1 MMVTEYN
8 EPLLEQEP
16 GSDQHRQRAS
26 ADGLARSLLGRGWRW
41 RRSAAEASSSSEAS
55 GERTLLSPLMLRRPL
70 VRFCYWVV
78 FLLLLVG
85 TLTTLGPLYW
95 MVSGALKSNVE
106 IFQRP
111 PTFWP
116 AHPQWSNY
124 SNAWQ
129 ILQLPLYLGN
139 SLMLAAGAVLLQ
151 LLVSATAAYALSKL
165 RPWGRSAIL
174 FAFFATLMVPP
185 VVYLIPQFVNIS
197 DLPLIHVSLIN
208 NWAGVWLPEAANA
221 FNILILKS
229 FFDTIPGELT
239 DAARLDG
246 ASSWQVFIRIVLP
259 LSRPALAVITIFT
272 VIASWKDF
280 LWPLLVLSNSNL
292 QPLMVAL
299 YHESGLNANLP
310 FSYLMAGL
318 VFASLPPILLFLLFQ
333 RQIIRGVNLTGL
345 KG

>member
-1 MMVTEYN
+1 
-8 EPLLEQEP
+8 
-16 GSDQHRQRAS
+16 
-26 ADGLARSLLGRGWRW
+26 
-41 RRSAAEASSSSEAS
+41 
-55 GERTLLSPLMLRRPL
+55 MLRRPL
-70 VRFCYWVV
+70 VRLLYWGV
-78 FLLLLVG
+78 FLLLLAATV
-85 TLTTLGPLYW
+85 TTFGPLYW
-95 MVSGALKSNVE
+95 MASGALKSNVE

-124 SNAWQ
+124 VNAWQ

-139 SLMLAAGAVLLQ
+139 SLILAAGAVLLQ

-165 RPWGRSAIL
+165 PLRGKGAL
-174 FAFFATLMVPP
+174 QFAFFATLMVPS

-221 FNILILKS
+221 FNILVLKG
-229 FFDTIPGELT
+229 FFDTIPSELVE
-239 DAARLDG
+239 AARLDG
-246 ASSWQVFIRIVLP
+246 ASNWQVFTRIVLP
-259 LSRPALAVITIFT
+259 LSRPALAVISIFT

-299 YHESGLNANLP
+299 YHESSLNANLP

-318 VFASLPPILLFLLFQ
+318 VFASLPPVLLFLIFQ